1 MKPIQD
7 IRRARLRLLIDEVF
21 SGNVSSF
28 AIATG
33 KSQSQISSTLSGR
46 KAFGERLARQ
56 IERDSNLVQGALDV
70 PIDEE
75 GLSLVPPGGFGFVR
89 FFRDESAPL
98 YFRLSWFQGRGLNP
112 EDFAAFRVI
121 DTAMEPTLNTSDIVV
136 SNLRDTALIDG
147 RSVLVDFEG
156 ELIVRR
162 LCRNN
167 AAWTLVPDNPAHGR
181 FTDKSIVGAEIIG
194 ALVCK
199 FSDHV

>member
-1 MKPIQD
+1 MGPVQE

-21 SGNVSSF
+21 DGNVSSF
-28 AIATG
+28 AAATG
-33 KSQSQISSTLSGR
+33 KSQSQLSSTLSGR

-56 IERDSNLVQGALDV
+56 VERDAGLARGALDV
-70 PIDEE
+70 PIDDG
-75 GLSLVPPGGFGFVR
+75 GLSLVPPGGFGFVH
-89 FFRDESAPL
+89 FFRNESPPM
-98 YFRLSWFQGRGLNP
+98 YFQLNWFQSRGLTP
-112 EDFAAFRVI
+112 DDFAAFKVV
-121 DTAMEPTLNTSDIVV
+121 DTAMEPVLNTGDIVV
-136 SNLRDTALIDG
+136 ANLRDTTLIDG

-167 AAWTLVPDNPAHGR
+167 QTWTLVPDNSGHGR
-181 FTDKSIVGAEIIG
+181 FADKSIVGAEIIG